1 MKRIQ
6 YKNTMPYI
14 TTDRKGAK
22 YLVGE
27 TYKNNGELLELI
39 EIFNYGF
46 DTPKRNLAFDK
57 GSDIQELNASVKSSG
72 ASLACLYGET
82 KEQIITEYFKRVVS
96 TMWVWLEFN
105 QETQIVTE
113 YRMNKTE
120 FKIFL
125 EMFSVLATE
134 SGTHKNKVRFKRTNK
149 KMLEWL
155 ESF

>member
-1 MKRIQ
+1 
-6 YKNTMPYI
+6 
-14 TTDRKGAK
+14 
-22 YLVGE
+22 
-27 TYKNNGELLELI
+27 
-39 EIFNYGF
+39 
-46 DTPKRNLAFDK
+46 
-57 GSDIQELNASVKSSG
+57 
-72 ASLACLYGET
+72 
-82 KEQIITEYFKRVVS
+82 
-96 TMWVWLEFN
+96 MWVWLEFN
-105 QETQIVTE
+105 QETQIITE